1 MSCIYMAFAPRTD
14 IIGIS
19 SMMIPLPFGS
29 FATRGGERA
38 KWELYVD
45 STLHTCLL
53 NEERMDTPNCHG
65 QNALGQPPEA
75 TVGGPAAPC
84 YIEFSSDAGNRLFIV
99 VYDQSERAIFTQH

>member
-1 MSCIYMAFAPRTD
+1 
-14 IIGIS
+14 
-19 SMMIPLPFGS
+19 MMIPLPFGS

-53 NEERMDTPNCHG
+53 NEERTDTPNCHG

-75 TVGGPAAPC
+75 TVGGPAAPR